1 MNSLL
6 APAWQVLQ
14 ALVSWSMATVNLA
27 NRLVKFLDC
36 WTDDGLDHV
45 GDRNAVVAR
54 KLPLGVLQTF
64 LDLVN
69 LIGSELPV
77 VHFAG
82 EPQLGVAKL
91 CRVMNSPRPAA

>member
-54 KLPLGVLQTF
+54 KLPLGVLQT
-64 LDLVN
+64 
-69 LIGSELPV
+69 LIS
-77 VHFAG
+77 
-82 EPQLGVAKL
+82 
-91 CRVMNSPRPAA
+91 SIS